1 MGGLNATRPV
11 DESAHRLRTFV
22 DAYDLSPD
30 ERPVLA
36 SMLGRRARSMY
47 DVLRDAAD
55 TGREPWARIY
65 RTDGS
70 HWLATADYLDTN
82 VDAWTAALR

>member
-1 MGGLNATRPV
+1 MV
-11 DESAHRLRTFV
+11 DDRSPSARRRGAARRGRHR
-22 DAYDLSPD
+22 
-30 ERPVLA
+30 
-36 SMLGRRARSMY
+36 
-47 DVLRDAAD
+47 
-55 TGREPWARIY
+55 REPWARIY